1 MKNGPPEW
9 NEDRASALVGKY
21 ALIGLTFLDE
31 DDNLISQV
39 QRHGRILEMDA
50 SRGIAIRLVAHGRH
64 WDGEIY
70 RLPPDLRAFVDAPPG
85 EYRLRSTGE
94 VVVDPD
100 VTASWTIKGPPAE
113 EDTPEKRQARAA
125 EALRFGFE
133 TGES

>member
-21 ALIGLTFLDE
+21 ALIGLAFLDE

-50 SRGIAIRLVAHGRH
+50 SRGIAIRLVAHGHH

-70 RLPPDLRAFVDAPPG
+70 RLPPDLSAFVDAPPG

-100 VTASWTIKGPPAE
+100 VTASWTIK
-113 EDTPEKRQARAA
+113 ARRPRRHAR
-125 EALRFGFE
+125 EAPSSGSRNTAFGFE